1 MITIKKTKAGYHVV
15 ITGNN
20 NEVLCTS
27 EVLKTKAAA
36 FKNVLATAKNYTQT
50 GMVYFYE
57 IDETKKIKIKYCWD
71 LRYNTKNLV
80 SANDL

>member
-36 FKNVLATAKNYTQT
+36 RKNILAMAKCFI
-50 GMVYFYE
+50 GFAGIIFYE
-57 IDETKKIKIKYCWD
+57 QSGIKKDKLMWVIKQNK
-71 LRYNTKNLV
+71 KPGV
-80 SANDL
+80 KKFFM